1 MKIEQFIKNINLMI
15 KNNHL
20 PSDTDIFS
28 VTLKGQD
35 VTFVAASSVKE
46 KLIYKFDGDGIGYM
60 ANIEKDISVGCY
72 IDDDGQVIV
81 GDVINFRFNN
91 DICFTSKNLKQND

>member
-1 MKIEQFIKNINLMI
+1 MI

-20 PSDTDIFS
+20 PEDTSIIN
-28 VTLKGQD
+28 VTCKGHN
-35 VTFVAASSVKE
+35 VIFVAAVSKNENV
-46 KLIYKFDGDGIGYM
+46 IYKFDGDGIGYI
-60 ANIEKDISVGCY
+60 ADIKKDISVGCY

-81 GDVINFRFNN
+81 GDVINFRFYN